1 MKFII
6 NLLALLF
13 VIGLTVIVGRFVLA
27 VIGVGAATVWRFLPL
42 ILIGVVVWLVMRK
55 RIP

>member
-13 VIGLTVIVGRFVLA
+13 IIGLTVIVGRFILA
-27 VIGVGAATVWRFLPL
+27 VIGVGVATVWRFLPL
-42 ILIGVVVWLVMRK
+42 ILIGVIVWLVMRK

>member
-42 ILIGVVVWLVMRK
+42 ILIGVIVWLVMRK

>member
-1 MKFII
+1 MKFIV

-27 VIGVGAATVWRFLPL
+27 VIGVGVATVWRFLPL
-42 ILIGVVVWLVMRK
+42 ILIGVIVWLVVKK

>member
-27 VIGVGAATVWRFLPL
+27 VIGVGVATVWRFLPL
-42 ILIGVVVWLVMRK
+42 ILIGVIVWLVVKK